1 MDANDLPY
9 DIKKKLVD
17 ISKKELATDEER
29 KSFCQNAGKRIAET
43 AQTFFSD
50 YQNTI
55 VYAAIGAILGFGL
68 GQCVR
73 SIPWVG
79 FLLEPVANLIP
90 VVFAA
95 GCGFEGYR
103 RDRDN
108 SKARRDQEAL
118 LKSVRSIIADEL
130 EKAKLS
136 PNT

>member
-1 MDANDLPY
+1 MDARDLPD
-9 DIKKKLVD
+9 DIKDQL
-17 ISKKELATDEER
+17 IEIAEKELPTEKAQI
-29 KSFCQNAGKRIAET
+29 SFCQNAGKRIAEI
-43 AQTFFSD
+43 AQSFFSD

-55 VYAAIGAILGFGL
+55 VYSAIGAILGFGL

-103 RDRDN
+103 RDLDN
-108 SKARRDQEAL
+108 AKARRDQEAL
-118 LKSVRSIIADEL
+118 LRSVRGIIADEL